1 MSLFE
6 KFTYQ
11 RIGASAGAPYSAG
24 QKKNESLYPLRECVI
39 LTQKEKAGVHMKTIL
54 HEQRMSS
61 IAAALVTIVL
71 GVVLIWWPDRS
82 INFLCMLLGVSIFI
96 TGIIYILGWLARRKE
111 GVPAFFVLPGVIL
124 CALGVW
130 LMTSPNSVIMLIQ
143 YIFGAILIFHGL
155 VDFQGAFALARQG
168 WSRWWMDL
176 LFALLTVCLGGLILF
191 NPFGTFA
198 ALVILIGA
206 ALIFDG
212 VSDLCIIWRLSRA
225 FRAAEQAIREE
236 QDLEQ

>member
-1 MSLFE
+1 
-6 KFTYQ
+6 
-11 RIGASAGAPYSAG
+11 
-24 QKKNESLYPLRECVI
+24 
-39 LTQKEKAGVHMKTIL
+39 MKTIL

-61 IAAALVTIVL
+61 IAAALVTILL
-71 GVVLIWWPDRS
+71 GVILIWWPDRS
-82 INFLCMLLGVSIFI
+82 VNFLCMLLGVSIFI

-130 LMTSPNSVIMLIQ
+130 LMTSPASVIKLIQ
-143 YIFGAILIFHGL
+143 YIFGAILIFHGA
-155 VDFQGAFALARQG
+155 VDLQGAVSLMRRRWG
-168 WSRWWMDL
+168 RWWVDL
-176 LFALLTVCLGGLILF
+176 LLALLTILLGVLVLL

-198 ALVILIGA
+198 ALVMHIGA
-206 ALIFDG
+206 ALVFDG

-225 FRAAEQAIREE
+225 FKAAERIMEEE

>member
-1 MSLFE
+1 
-6 KFTYQ
+6 
-11 RIGASAGAPYSAG
+11 
-24 QKKNESLYPLRECVI
+24 
-39 LTQKEKAGVHMKTIL
+39 MKTIL

-61 IAAALVTIVL
+61 IAAALVTILL
-71 GVVLIWWPDRS
+71 GVILIWWPDRS
-82 INFLCMLLGVSIFI
+82 VNFLCMLLGVSIFI

-130 LMTSPNSVIMLIQ
+130 LMTSPATVIKLIQ
-143 YIFGAILIFHGL
+143 YIFGAILIFHGA
-155 VDFQGAFALARQG
+155 VDLQGAVSLMRRRWG
-168 WSRWWMDL
+168 RWWVDL
-176 LFALLTVCLGGLILF
+176 LLALLTILLGVLVLL

-198 ALVILIGA
+198 ALVMLIGA
-206 ALIFDG
+206 ALVFDG

-225 FRAAEQAIREE
+225 FKAAERIIEEE

>member
-1 MSLFE
+1 MGWQTF
-6 KFTYQ
+6 K
-11 RIGASAGAPYSAG
+11 
-24 QKKNESLYPLRECVI
+24 V
-39 LTQKEKAGVHMKTIL
+39 GVNMKTIL

-61 IAAALVTIVL
+61 IAAALVTILL

-82 INFLCMLLGVSIFI
+82 VNFLCVLLGVSIFF
-96 TGIIYILGWLARRKE
+96 TGIIYILGWLARRRE
-111 GVPAFFVLPGVIL
+111 GVPAFFVLPGMIL

-130 LMTSPNSVIMLIQ
+130 LMTSPASVIKLIQ
-143 YIFGAILIFHGL
+143 YIFGAILIFHGA
-155 VDFQGAFALARQG
+155 VDLQGAASLMRRRWGRWWIDLALAALTIALG
-168 WSRWWMDL
+168 ALVL
-176 LFALLTVCLGGLILF
+176 L

-206 ALIFDG
+206 ALVFDG

-225 FRAAEQAIREE
+225 FQAAERIIEEE

>member
-1 MSLFE
+1 
-6 KFTYQ
+6 
-11 RIGASAGAPYSAG
+11 
-24 QKKNESLYPLRECVI
+24 
-39 LTQKEKAGVHMKTIL
+39 MKTIL

-61 IAAALVTIVL
+61 IAAALVTILL

-82 INFLCMLLGVSIFI
+82 VNFLCMLLGVSIFI
-96 TGIIYILGWLARRKE
+96 TGIIYILGWLARRRE

-124 CALGVW
+124 CALGIW
-130 LMTSPNSVIMLIQ
+130 LMTSPASVIKLIQ
-143 YIFGAILIFHGL
+143 YIFGAILIFHGV
-155 VDFQGAFALARQG
+155 VDLQGSVALMRQRWG
-168 WSRWWMDL
+168 RWWVDL
-176 LFALLTVCLGGLILF
+176 LLALLTVALGALILL

-198 ALVILIGA
+198 ALVVLIGA

-225 FRAAEQAIREE
+225 FKAAERVIQEEE

>member
-1 MSLFE
+1 
-6 KFTYQ
+6 
-11 RIGASAGAPYSAG
+11 
-24 QKKNESLYPLRECVI
+24 
-39 LTQKEKAGVHMKTIL
+39 MKTIL

-61 IAAALVTIVL
+61 IAAALVTILL

-82 INFLCMLLGVSIFI
+82 VNFLCMLLGAAIFI
-96 TGIIYILGWLARRKE
+96 TGVIYILGWLARRRE

-124 CALGVW
+124 CALGIW
-130 LMTSPNSVIMLIQ
+130 LMTSPASVIKLIQ
-143 YIFGAILIFHGL
+143 YIFGAILIFHGV
-155 VDFQGAFALARQG
+155 VDLQGSVALMRQKWG
-168 WSRWWMDL
+168 RWWVDL
-176 LFALLTVCLGGLILF
+176 LLALLTVALGALILL

-198 ALVILIGA
+198 TLVVLIGA

-225 FRAAEQAIREE
+225 FKAAERVIQEEE

>member
-1 MSLFE
+1 
-6 KFTYQ
+6 
-11 RIGASAGAPYSAG
+11 
-24 QKKNESLYPLRECVI
+24 
-39 LTQKEKAGVHMKTIL
+39 MKTIL

-61 IAAALVTIVL
+61 IAAALVTILL

-82 INFLCMLLGVSIFI
+82 VNFLCMLLGVSIFI
-96 TGIIYILGWLARRKE
+96 TGIIYILGWLARRRE

-130 LMTSPNSVIMLIQ
+130 LMTSPASVIKLIQ
-143 YIFGAILIFHGL
+143 YIFGAILIFHGA
-155 VDFQGAFALARQG
+155 VDLQGAVSLMRRRWG
-168 WSRWWMDL
+168 RWWVDL
-176 LFALLTVCLGGLILF
+176 LLALLTVALGALILL

-198 ALVILIGA
+198 ALVVLIGA

-225 FRAAEQAIREE
+225 FKAAERIIEEE

>member
-1 MSLFE
+1 
-6 KFTYQ
+6 
-11 RIGASAGAPYSAG
+11 
-24 QKKNESLYPLRECVI
+24 
-39 LTQKEKAGVHMKTIL
+39 MKTIL

-61 IAAALVTIVL
+61 IAAALVTILL
-71 GVVLIWWPDRS
+71 GVILIWWPDRS
-82 INFLCMLLGVSIFI
+82 VNFLCMLLGVSIFI

-130 LMTSPNSVIMLIQ
+130 LMTSPTSVIKLIQ
-143 YIFGAILIFHGL
+143 YIFGAILIFHGA
-155 VDFQGAFALARQG
+155 VDLQGAVSLMRRRWG
-168 WSRWWMDL
+168 RWWVDL
-176 LFALLTVCLGGLILF
+176 LLALLTILLGVLVLL

-198 ALVILIGA
+198 ALVMLIGA
-206 ALIFDG
+206 ALVFDG

-225 FRAAEQAIREE
+225 FKAAERIIEEE

>member
-1 MSLFE
+1 
-6 KFTYQ
+6 
-11 RIGASAGAPYSAG
+11 
-24 QKKNESLYPLRECVI
+24 
-39 LTQKEKAGVHMKTIL
+39 MKTIL

-61 IAAALVTIVL
+61 IAAALVTILL

-82 INFLCMLLGVSIFI
+82 VNFLCMLLGVSIFI
-96 TGIIYILGWLARRKE
+96 TGIIYILGWLARRRE

-124 CALGVW
+124 CALGIW
-130 LMTSPNSVIMLIQ
+130 LMTSPASVIKLIQ
-143 YIFGAILIFHGL
+143 YIFGAILIFHGV
-155 VDFQGAFALARQG
+155 VDLQGSVALMRQKWG
-168 WSRWWMDL
+168 RWWVDL
-176 LFALLTVCLGGLILF
+176 LLALLTVALGALILL

-198 ALVILIGA
+198 ALVVLIGA

-225 FRAAEQAIREE
+225 FKAAERVIQEEE